1 MIKFHIKNPRQ
12 KQQLTRRKNKRQKM
26 FKRANEVEIS
36 SEKTKRSRRKGLPT
50 RPKQKLQKK
59 TIEQIKEVLEDHV
72 GDNDSNV
79 GLRGPMK
86 YIFQQIL
93 YKFKDLISETE
104 GKKSF
109 FGGLNKIF
117 TILLISRRSTLSKI

>member
-1 MIKFHIKNPRQ
+1 
-12 KQQLTRRKNKRQKM
+12 M

-36 SEKTKRSRRKGLPT
+36 SEKNKTLKKERSANKTKTKT
-50 RPKQKLQKK
+50 AKKDK

-72 GDNDSNV
+72 EDNDSIV
-79 GLRGPMK
+79 GLGGPMK

-93 YKFKDLISETE
+93 YKFKDLISEKE

-109 FGGLNKIF
+109 FGGLNIIF